1 MTKQEKQLFIDS
13 FMDSVK
19 RGLLEKI
26 DKNLVPENWDGFELR
41 QWISDTF
48 SDEVKP
54 MVGNRKKYYKND
66 VLTNNL

>member
-1 MTKQEKQLFIDS
+1 MTQQEKQIFIDS
-13 FMDSVK
+13 FMDSIK
-19 RGLLEKI
+19 KSLLEKI

-48 SDEVKP
+48 SNEVKP

-66 VLTNNL
+66 ILINNL

>member
-1 MTKQEKQLFIDS
+1 VNNQEKQIFIES
-13 FMDSVK
+13 FINSVK
-19 RGLLEKI
+19 KGLSEKI

-41 QWISDTF
+41 QWISDAF

>member
-1 MTKQEKQLFIDS
+1 MNNQEKQIFIES
-13 FMDSVK
+13 FINSVK
-19 RGLLEKI
+19 KGLLEKI

-41 QWISDTF
+41 QWISDVF

>member
-1 MTKQEKQLFIDS
+1 MTQQEKQLFIDS
-13 FMDSVK
+13 FIDSVK
-19 RGLLEKI
+19 KSLLEKVE
-26 DKNLVPENWDGFELR
+26 KNLVPENWDGFELR

-54 MVGNRKKYYKND
+54 MAGNRKKYYKND

>member
-1 MTKQEKQLFIDS
+1 MTQQEKQIFIDS

-19 RGLLEKI
+19 KSLLEKI

-48 SDEVKP
+48 SKKVKP

-66 VLTNNL
+66 ILINNL

>member
-1 MTKQEKQLFIDS
+1 MIQAEKKIFIDS

>member
-1 MTKQEKQLFIDS
+1 MTQQEKQVFINS

-19 RGLLEKI
+19 KDLLDKVN
-26 DKNLVPENWDGFELR
+26 KNLVPDNWDGFELR

-66 VLTNNL
+66 VLVNNL